1 MVIAFLFYEFFKIHN
16 LNCDYINPTDSQ
28 PIKCQILALFSSAN
42 QKTNYNYMYLV
53 IIFFHRPTVFGFGQS
68 ADDRLICRPILYSID
83 PLIIGQCVGQLSPA
97 SKAILFEKWYQ
108 EASHTLNF
116 CREVLKTSGFALGFQ
131 HFFKP
136 SDGNIPE
143 YSPLVFP
150 CTCTLLYFF
159 PSADS
164 FWVLAISR

>member
-1 MVIAFLFYEFFKIHN
+1 MPDF
-16 LNCDYINPTDSQ
+16 SS
-28 PIKCQILALFSSAN
+28 FSSAN
-42 QKTNYNYMYLV
+42 QKNNYNYMYLV

-68 ADDRLICRPILYSID
+68 ADDRPIVGRQSADDRLICRPILYSID
-83 PLIIGQCVGQLSPA
+83 PLIIGRCVGRSSPA

-136 SDGNIPE
+136 PDGNIPE

-164 FWVLAISR
+164 FWVWAISR

>member
-1 MVIAFLFYEFFKIHN
+1 MGR
-16 LNCDYINPTDSQ
+16 S
-28 PIKCQILALFSSAN
+28 
-42 QKTNYNYMYLV
+42 
-53 IIFFHRPTVFGFGQS
+53 
-68 ADDRLICRPILYSID
+68 
-83 PLIIGQCVGQLSPA
+83 SPA

-108 EASHTLNF
+108 EASHTLNV

-136 SDGNIPE
+136 PDRNITE

-164 FWVLAISR
+164 FWVWESANDRPIVGRQSADDRLICRPTLYSIEPLIIGRCVGRLSPASKAICRRSANCKVLWLIKVIGVVCL